1 MLMYNGYIEFT
12 GIKEGKKK
20 EEEKA
25 LERIFRDFFGVAMD
39 RSLVTFLDGENLTK
53 VRLNNFLA
61 PLGDLESLLDCLV
74 QHAYDM
80 GLHISGR
87 ILEASVCG
95 AYYLTDE
102 GTIHLP
108 LEKRW
113 KMEATDEEIL
123 EVARKRELIC

>member
-1 MLMYNGYIEFT
+1 MEKKLHDTFFVQIERT
-12 GIKEGKKK
+12 
-20 EEEKA
+20 A
-25 LERIFRDFFGVAMD
+25 LEKPFIPSHSDGMG
-39 RSLVTFLDGENLTK
+39 FLAKIQIK